1 MEKTVSFHS
10 SIKELP
16 IINVPQ
22 WIQMVCHGVPTKSMN
37 LLELQLMENG
47 QIVDLV
53 VTLVPFHQFQQKVCY
68 IKSSK
73 NCLLMIFINNHL
85 MYKISTSCANL

>member
-1 MEKTVSFHS
+1 MSFHS

-47 QIVDLV
+47 QIVNLIV
-53 VTLVPFHQFQQKVCY
+53 KLIRLHLAKVY
-68 IKSSK
+68 LTYLAESSLANK
-73 NCLLMIFINNHL
+73 NDNVF
-85 MYKISTSCANL
+85 